1 MIDWMPHAKSLIGI
15 REVPGSG
22 NNLTIMGWGKKLGAK
37 ILGIPYTADSLP
49 WCGLYVAYVMDYCGF
64 VPPPIAV
71 RASEWGKW
79 GRKLLNPRPG
89 CILVFTRKGGGHVGF
104 YVGEDATHLHVLGGN
119 QGDAVSITRIPKDR
133 LSEMRWPEG
142 FPLPKPQIVLLDA
155 KGAPVTK
162 GEA

>member
-1 MIDWMPHAKSLIGI
+1 
-15 REVPGSG
+15 
-22 NNLTIMGWGKKLGAK
+22 
-37 ILGIPYTADSLP
+37 
-49 WCGLYVAYVMDYCGF
+49 
-64 VPPPIAV
+64 
-71 RASEWGKW
+71 
-79 GRKLLNPRPG
+79 
-89 CILVFTRKGGGHVGF
+89 VGF

>member
-1 MIDWMPHAKSLIGI
+1 MIFWMDFAKTLVGVK
-15 REVPGSG
+15 EVPGKG
-22 NNLTIMGWGKKLGAK
+22 NSLTIMGWAKKLGAK
-37 ILGIPYTADSLP
+37 ILGITYAADSVP
-49 WCGLYVAYVMDYCGF
+49 WCGLYAAYVMEHCGF
-64 VPPPIAV
+64 VPPPVAV

-79 GRKLLNPRPG
+79 GRKLLNPRYG
-89 CILVFTRKGGGHVGF
+89 CILTFTRKGGGHVGF

-119 QGDAVSITRIPKDR
+119 QGDAVSVTRIPKDR

-142 FPLPKPQIVLLDA
+142 FPLPKPQVILLDA